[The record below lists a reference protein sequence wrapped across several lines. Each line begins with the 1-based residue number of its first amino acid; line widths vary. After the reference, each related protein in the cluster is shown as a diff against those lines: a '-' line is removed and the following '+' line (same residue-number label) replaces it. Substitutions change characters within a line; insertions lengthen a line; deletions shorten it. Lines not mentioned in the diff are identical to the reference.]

1 MRCNKKMLCDI
12 FIETANERD
21 YLATAKVEE
30 NKDVSI
36 KWTRYEPRK
45 IKINEDM
52 IEVNRLWIEF
62 MIPDYF
68 VYMSEEAVRELA
80 VYVMERIKGNDNKS
94 TPIFTNEIL
103 SDKFRKRNLKRFLK
117 RHNCVDTYDE
127 KLMPIVSRMKEND
140 PELPDITVKVSGDI
154 KEKYKVS
161 PIMNTILIDMNT
173 AMKEED
179 ELEDLI
185 YTAICKIKDE
195 REFHEI
201 KNIRC
206 KVKV

>member
-12 FIETANERD
+12 FVETANERD

-45 IKINEDM
+45 IKINENM
-52 IEVNRLWIEF
+52 IKVGNWIEF

-68 VYMSEEAVRELA
+68 IYMSEEAVRELA
-80 VYVMERIKGNDNKS
+80 VYVMERIKGNNNES
-94 TPIFTNEIL
+94 TSIFNNEIL
-103 SDKFRKRNLKRFLK
+103 SDKFRKRNLKRYLK

-127 KLMPIVSRMKEND
+127 KLMPIVSRVKEND
-140 PELPDITVKVSGDI
+140 PELPDIIVKVSDDI
-154 KEKYKVS
+154 KGKYKTS
-161 PIMNTILIDMNT
+161 PIMNTMLIDIST
-173 AMKEED
+173 AMKDED

-185 YTAICKIKDE
+185 CTAMCEIKDK
-195 REFHEI
+195 REFMKE
-201 KNIRC
+201 
-206 KVKV
+206 

>member
-12 FIETANERD
+12 FIETANERN

-36 KWTRYEPRK
+36 RWTRYEPRK
-45 IKINEDM
+45 IEINEDI

-68 VYMSEEAVRELA
+68 IYMSEEAVRELA
-80 VYVMERIKGNDNKS
+80 VYTMERIKGNNNES
-94 TPIFTNEIL
+94 TSVFINEML
-103 SDKFRKRNLKRFLK
+103 SDKFRKRNLKRYLK

-127 KLMPIVSRMKEND
+127 KFMPIVSRMKEND
-140 PELPDITVKVSGDI
+140 PELPDITVKVSSDI
-154 KEKYKVS
+154 MERYKTS
-161 PIMNTILIDMNT
+161 PIMNTMLIDIST

-185 YTAICKIKDE
+185 YTAMCEIKDE
-195 REFHEI
+195 REFMR
-201 KNIRC
+201 KGY
-206 KVKV
+206 KM

>member
-12 FIETANERD
+12 FVETANERD

-45 IKINEDM
+45 IKINENT
-52 IEVNRLWIEF
+52 IKINENWIEF

-68 VYMSEEAVRELA
+68 IYMSEEAVRELA
-80 VYVMERIKGNDNKS
+80 VYVMERIKGNNNES
-94 TPIFTNEIL
+94 TSVFTNEVL
-103 SDKFRKRNLKRFLK
+103 SDKFRKRNLKRYLK
-117 RHNCVDTYDE
+117 RYNCIDTYDE
-127 KLMPIVSRMKEND
+127 KFMPIVSRVKEND
-140 PELPDITVKVSGDI
+140 PELPDITVKVSDDI
-154 KEKYKVS
+154 KGKYKTS
-161 PIMNTILIDMNT
+161 PIMNTMLIDIST

-185 YTAICKIKDE
+185 YTAMCEIKDKK
-195 REFHEI
+195 EFMKI
-201 KNIRC
+201 GYKM
-206 KVKV
+206 

>member
-12 FIETANERD
+12 FVETANERD

-30 NKDVSI
+30 NENVSI
-36 KWTRYEPRK
+36 RWTRYEPRK

-68 VYMSEEAVRELA
+68 IYMSEEAVRELA
-80 VYVMERIKGNDNKS
+80 VYTIERIKGNNNES
-94 TPIFTNEIL
+94 TSVFINEIL
-103 SDKFRKRNLKRFLK
+103 SDKFRKRNLKRYLK
-117 RHNCVDTYDE
+117 RHDCVDTYDE
-127 KLMPIVSRMKEND
+127 KLMPIVSRVKEND
-140 PELPDITVKVSGDI
+140 PELPDITVKVSDDI
-154 KEKYKVS
+154 KGRYKTS
-161 PIMNTILIDMNT
+161 PVMNTMLIDMST

-185 YTAICKIKDE
+185 YTAMCEIKDE
-195 REFHEI
+195 REFMR
-201 KNIRC
+201 KGY
-206 KVKV
+206 KK

>member
-12 FIETANERD
+12 FIEAANERD

-30 NKDVSI
+30 NKDISI

-68 VYMSEEAVRELA
+68 IYMSEEAVRELA
-80 VYVMERIKGNDNKS
+80 VYTMERIKGNNNES
-94 TPIFTNEIL
+94 TSVFINEML
-103 SDKFRKRNLKRFLK
+103 SDKFRKRNLKRYLK
-117 RHNCVDTYDE
+117 RYNCIDTYDE
-127 KLMPIVSRMKEND
+127 KLMPIVSRVKEND
-140 PELPDITVKVSGDI
+140 PELPDITVKVSDDI
-154 KEKYKVS
+154 KGKYKVS
-161 PIMNTILIDMNT
+161 PIMNTMLIDMST

-185 YTAICKIKDE
+185 YTAMCEIKDK
-195 REFHEI
+195 REFMKE
-201 KNIRC
+201 
-206 KVKV
+206 

>member
-12 FIETANERD
+12 FVETANERD

-30 NKDVSI
+30 NKDISI

-45 IKINEDM
+45 VKIREDM
-52 IEVNRLWIEF
+52 IKVGNWIEF

-68 VYMSEEAVRELA
+68 TYMSEEAVREFA
-80 VYVMERIKGNDNKS
+80 VYLMERIKGNDNES
-94 TPIFTNEIL
+94 TSIFTNEIL
-103 SDKFRKRNLKRFLK
+103 SDKFRKRNLNRFLK
-117 RHNCVDTYDE
+117 RYNCIDTYDE
-127 KLMPIVSRMKEND
+127 KLMPIVSRVKEND

-154 KEKYKVS
+154 KEKYMTS
-161 PIMNTILIDMNT
+161 HIMNTIFIDMST

-185 YTAICKIKDE
+185 HTAMCEIKDK
-195 REFHEI
+195 REFM
-201 KNIRC
+201 K
-206 KVKV
+206 K